1 MKTQHVPITAPAEAG
16 EYDRKKA
23 HYQAD
28 KVAKDYDSFRW
39 SSASRRW
46 SNTRKLLAI
55 TKAIDLASA
64 MGKPIKN
71 AIDIPCGTGRIMPL
85 LFSKN
90 IKVTGSDISH
100 EMMQVA
106 RDKVRDVS
114 LSNGFVRCDAER
126 LPFADG
132 SYDSIFSIRFLF
144 HLPTDV
150 RRRALKE
157 MARISRG
164 WVIVDYR
171 HKYTMKYRLKRL
183 KGKLGLSTKQYN
195 RLSAEDISKDFKEAG
210 LQLVKIFPTFP
221 LFSDK
226 WVILAQKI
234 Q

>member
-1 MKTQHVPITAPAEAG
+1 MKTQHTNIIAEAG
-16 EYDRKKA
+16 EYDRKKS

-28 KVAKDYDSFRW
+28 KVAQDYDSFRW
-39 SSASRRW
+39 SSSSRRW
-46 SNTRKLLAI
+46 SNKRKLLAVNR
-55 TKAIDLASA
+55 AIDLASS
-64 MGKPIKN
+64 MGYAIRN
-71 AIDIPCGTGRIMPL
+71 AIDIPCGTGRIIPL

-90 IKVTGSDISH
+90 IQVTGSDLSL

-106 RDKVRDVS
+106 KGKVSNAS

-126 LPFADG
+126 LPFADA
-132 SYDSIFSIRFLF
+132 SFDSIFSIRFLF

-157 MARISRG
+157 MARISRR

-171 HKYTMKYRLKRL
+171 HKYTIKYRLNRL
-183 KGKLGLSTKQYN
+183 KGKLGLSNKQYN
-195 RLSAEDISKDFKEAG
+195 RVSTQDITEDFEKAG

-221 LFSDK
+221 VFSDK

-234 Q
+234 R

>member
-1 MKTQHVPITAPAEAG
+1 MKTQHVPITAEPG

-28 KVAKDYDSFRW
+28 KVAKDYDAFRW

-46 SNTRKLLAI
+46 SNKRKLLAI
-55 TKAIDLASA
+55 SKAIDLAAS
-64 MGKPIKN
+64 MGNAIHS
-71 AIDIPCGTGRIMPL
+71 AIDIPCGTGRIMPFL
-85 LFSKN
+85 LSKN
-90 IKVTGSDISH
+90 IKLTGSDISH

-106 RDKVRDVS
+106 QGKVRDSS
-114 LSNGFVRCDAER
+114 LSNGFVRCDAEK

-132 SYDSIFSIRFLF
+132 SFDSIFSIRFLF

-150 RRRALKE
+150 RRRALRE
-157 MARISRG
+157 MARISRR

-171 HKYTMKYRLKRL
+171 HKYTMKYRLKHL

-195 RLSAEDISKDFKEAG
+195 RVSVEDISKDFNEAG
-210 LQLVKIFPTFP
+210 LKLIKIFPTYP
-221 LFSDK
+221 IFSDK
-226 WVILAQKI
+226 WVILARKI